1 MRTLNLKSMSAE
13 ALIDLRADIT
23 RILNSKVSAE
33 RKDLQAKLDKLDGFA
48 GSGRGR
54 GRPGKLDGHPLK
66 GRTVA
71 PKYRGPNGE
80 TWTGRGLQPRWLSAL
95 VAEGRTP
102 EEFAVTGAAA
112 STEKAAKKA
121 SSTRKK
127 SRRPTRK

>member
-1 MRTLNLKSMSAE
+1 MSAE

-23 RILNSKVSAE
+23 RILDSKVSAE
-33 RKDLQAKLDKLDGFA
+33 RKDLQAKLDKLEGFA

-54 GRPGKLDGHPLK
+54 GRPHVSSGHPLK

-80 TWTGRGLQPRWLSAL
+80 TWTGRGLQPRWMSAL

-102 EEFAVTGAAA
+102 EEFAVAGGQGG
-112 STEKAAKKA
+112 AKKPEKKA
-121 SSTRKK
+121 VSTRK
-127 SRRPTRK
+127 RRGRKAKV